1 MNWRVG
7 QATTCRRVVEMG
19 VFALCCG
26 QPYTRGCDCWLQSSS
41 PHYTPQMPPNTTHPT
56 SPLACSRGTG
66 NTCGREVSRNPD
78 VTPYVGR
85 WRSPTCISESTRR
98 STLYTWDTPR
108 REPKAL
114 GREIGAWR
122 RRGWRNTLRGT
133 RARGRAKGFRM
144 QRLRYM
150 GGSGCRIYTLIE
162 DSSVVEGETIG
173 GCVRGRSRVGCV
185 RTRLSS
191 LQSVDRVS
199 DGMASPFRRMALLSW
214 SIYEVFGLSSRLL
227 QQSLPDFLSRKR

>member
-1 MNWRVG
+1 MRIRRSEEDGSSVLRPWTTGMDWRVG

-56 SPLACSRGTG
+56 SPLARSRETG
-66 NTCGREVSRNPD
+66 NTCGREVSRHPD
-78 VTPYVGR
+78 VTPYAGR

-144 QRLRYM
+144 QRLEYM
-150 GGSGCRIYTLIE
+150 ESSVCRIYTLIGG
-162 DSSVVEGETIG
+162 SSVVGRGTIG
-173 GCVRGRSRVGCV
+173 VRYECLEPRSSLTGRSR
-185 RTRLSS
+185 TR
-191 LQSVDRVS
+191 
-199 DGMASPFRRMALLSW
+199 G
-214 SIYEVFGLSSRLL
+214 E
-227 QQSLPDFLSRKR
+227 

>member
-1 MNWRVG
+1 MPRARWSRAIQVCWG
-7 QATTCRRVVEMG
+7 AVAKGG
-19 VFALCCG
+19 VYGPGVIPGAAAIAPVACGSEPSTRLQRPWCCG

-56 SPLACSRGTG
+56 SPLARSRETG
-66 NTCGREVSRNPD
+66 NTCGREVSRHPD
-78 VTPYVGR
+78 VTPYAGR

-150 GGSGCRIYTLIE
+150 EGSGCRIYTLIK
-162 DSSVVEGETIG
+162 DSLVVEGKVIG
-173 GCVRGRSRVGCV
+173 VVPVVTLGEGM
-185 RTRLSS
+185 RLS
-191 LQSVDRVS
+191 
-199 DGMASPFRRMALLSW
+199 
-214 SIYEVFGLSSRLL
+214 
-227 QQSLPDFLSRKR
+227 K